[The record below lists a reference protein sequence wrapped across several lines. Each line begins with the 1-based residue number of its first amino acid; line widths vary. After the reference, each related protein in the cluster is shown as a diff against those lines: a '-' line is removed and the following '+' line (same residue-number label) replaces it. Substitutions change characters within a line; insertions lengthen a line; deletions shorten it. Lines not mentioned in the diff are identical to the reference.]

1 MTKKEFTRAY
11 LKFQF
16 IPIGLLSA
24 LFVSCAGIGRFV
36 LDQFEDSP
44 SKHILIAFGAMAF
57 VFGVLGVITVRL
69 ISKRFFGIK
78 CPECAKGVMTDYT
91 LVYGLCFYCGKRIFD
106 LPKSI
111 PEHEFVPLE
120 YETVVMRN
128 REHFRKLNRT
138 MKNIFIPVVFV
149 FVVSNIDDLINNR
162 SVEFYSLTF
171 IALFFLVGVL
181 MIIFSI
187 PQSVSAYEKCPNCG
201 KRIGQR
207 WQFLARGGL
216 CHHCGR
222 VVTSPPKDD
231 DDGPAL
237 TRAEWMTRLKKANIM
252 EAGAAIIFLSPMI
265 LVLFKTHGE
274 EIVIRAVAFVLV
286 TALILVRLRHKR
298 HAKIRCPRCAETL
311 APLFIRHI
319 LSSGRCPMCG
329 GKVMR

>member
-78 CPECAKGVMTDYT
+78 CPECANEIMTEYT

-201 KRIGQR
+201 KCISPR

-231 DDGPAL
+231 ADGPAF
-237 TRAEWMTRLKKANIM
+237 TRTEWEKHLKKTRIWELYDALPIILPM
-252 EAGAAIIFLSPMI
+252 CLVLLKTAGAN
-265 LVLFKTHGE
+265 V
-274 EIVIRAVAFVLV
+274 VVRAVAFAVII
-286 TALILVRLRHKR
+286 ALIVGHHFRIRRLR
-298 HAKIRCPRCAETL
+298 IRCPRCAETL
-311 APLFIRHI
+311 PLLFINSI
-319 LSSGRCPMCG
+319 IATGRCPMCG
-329 GKVMR
+329 GKILK